1 MCNIIRGVVLLPF
14 AAVVVGAVV
23 CIGKI
28 VMLAFTMLAGMVAVI
43 APFILQ
49 LAAILAML
57 WLIGAVASVMRS
69 SKK

>member
-1 MCNIIRGVVLLPF
+1 MCNIIKGVALMPL
-14 AAVVVGAVV
+14 AVVVIGAVV

-28 VMLAFTMLAGMVAVI
+28 VLLAFTLLAGMVAVI

-57 WLIGAVASVMRS
+57 WLIGAVVSVMRP